1 MLGAVSYTPES
12 GEEVDVLPD
21 ANGAFGFAM
30 PAADTDVSAT
40 LVDTRVR
47 YMDEDG
53 KEQFAV
59 AREITA
65 LTPVTTPL
73 TGWYCVKE
81 SVTFNDRIEAGKGF
95 NLILCDGATLY
106 AKKGIHVP
114 AGSSLTIYAQSAG
127 TGALTIDGLSME
139 YYNAGIGGNEYE
151 NAGTIT
157 IVGGRITAKGSY
169 YGTSLV
175 GGAGIGG
182 GGRGG
187 SGGDITISG
196 GTVTATGGEN
206 AAGMKR
212 LLGLFLSLALVL
224 GMFPGMS
231 LTAYAADTT
240 ITWDSSVINSI
251 MLFEVNESYN
261 NSGITVQMT
270 AMEAGGFYGYRMIS
284 VGTATFVFSST
295 VGNIKGITINADNT
309 GLYTYDGWT
318 RDSTTVTWSGT
329 PASSVTLSGRPINIC
344 DISSIV
350 FTIEGARVCF

>member
-12 GEEVDVLPD
+12 GEEVDVLFD

-47 YMDEDG
+47 YLDKDG
-53 KEQFAV
+53 KEQSAV

-65 LTPVTTPL
+65 LTPVTTSL
-73 TGWYCVKE
+73 TGWYYVKE
-81 SVTFNDRIEAGKGF
+81 DVTVSNRIEAGEGF

-114 AGSSLTIYAQSAG
+114 AGSSLTIYSQSAG

-139 YYNAGIGGNEYE
+139 YYNVGIGGNEYE

-187 SGGDITISG
+187 SGGYITISG
-196 GTVTATGGEN
+196 GTVTANGGEN
-206 AAGMKR
+206 AAGIGGGHSSK
-212 LLGLFLSLALVL
+212 GGTIKITGGTVEATGSFSAGIGGGDQGAGGIIVNSGGNLALE
-224 GMFPGMS
+224 GGS
-231 LTAYAADTT
+231 
-240 ITWDSSVINSI
+240 ITGN
-251 MLFEVNESYN
+251 
-261 NSGITVQMT
+261 
-270 AMEAGGFYGYRMIS
+270 
-284 VGTATFVFSST
+284 VGTWA
-295 VGNIKGITINADNT
+295 A
-309 GLYTYDGWT
+309 WM
-318 RDSTTVTWSGT
+318 
-329 PASSVTLSGRPINIC
+329 PAWAP
-344 DISSIV
+344 
-350 FTIEGARVCF
+350 